1 MATLFQNLG
10 YNYSDP
16 HGDITDF
23 SSDTIEHMDA
33 VPSIIENWQTE
44 DIATSNVSGYL
55 QNPLGTISTTIATTA
70 NVIMNLRSTIEI
82 YDNIGVS
89 NTMANVANAANNL
102 ISTMNAFKDHTDRVS
117 GVVDYSDAVAANPA
131 DTTIISTKPFRD
143 TIKGFSK
150 VLMYVLY
157 QTDGISNNAILNG
170 SQTSLFTGP
179 EANTYSNTL
188 TTYKTTVNSSI
199 YLSSPNIKSTLTA
212 TQANTINTG
221 INEMITFFDTRRT
234 HDENFFNN
242 MRTMVTDYKSVRQF
256 SNMGESETTL
266 VNDYTG
272 TSKLLTRLN
281 S

>member
-1 MATLFQNLG
+1 MATLFSKLG

-16 HGDITDF
+16 HGDVTSF
-23 SSDTIEHMDA
+23 SDDTIAHLEA
-33 VPSIIENWQTE
+33 LPPIIEDWQSQ
-44 DIATSNVSGYL
+44 DIADSNVGSYN

-70 NVIMNLRSTIEI
+70 NLIMNLQSTIEI

-89 NTMANVANAANNL
+89 SIMANVANAANNL

-117 GVVDYSDAVAANPA
+117 GVTSYSDYITEAGSSIA
-131 DTTIISTKPFRD
+131 STKPFKD

-150 VLMYVLY
+150 LLMYVIY
-157 QTDGISNNAILNG
+157 QTDGISNTSIMYG

-199 YLSSPNIKSTLTA
+199 YLSSPNIKSTLTS

-221 INEMITFFDTRRT
+221 INEIITFFDTRRT
-234 HDENFFNN
+234 HDETFFTN
-242 MRTMVTDYKSVRQF
+242 MKTMVSDYQKTRQF
-256 SNMGESETTL
+256 SNMGESETDL
-266 VNDYTG
+266 VNNYTG
-272 TSKLLTRLN
+272 SSKILTRIN

>member
-1 MATLFQNLG
+1 MATLFQKLG

-16 HGDITDF
+16 HGDVTEF
-23 SSDTIEHMDA
+23 SANTKEHLDS
-33 VPSIIENWQTE
+33 VPSLIDDWQTQ
-44 DIATSNVSGYL
+44 DISDSNVGSYN
-55 QNPLGTISTTIATTA
+55 QNPLSTISTTIAVTS
-70 NVIMNLRSTIEI
+70 NLIMNIQSTIEI

-89 NTMANVANAANNL
+89 TIMANVANAANNL

-117 GVVDYSDAVAANPA
+117 GVASYSDYITEANQ
-131 DTTIISTKPFRD
+131 TIALTKPFKD
-143 TIKGFSK
+143 TIKGYAK
-150 VLMYVLY
+150 TLMYIIY
-157 QTDGISNNAILNG
+157 QTDGISNTSIMNG
-170 SQTSLFTGP
+170 SLTSLFTGP

-199 YLSSPNIKSTLTA
+199 YFSSPNVKSTLTA

>member
-1 MATLFQNLG
+1 MATLFQKLG

-16 HGDITDF
+16 HGDITEF
-23 SSDTIEHMDA
+23 SANTVEHLAA
-33 VPSIIENWQTE
+33 VPSLIDDWQTQ
-44 DIATSNVSGYL
+44 DISDSNVSGYN

-70 NVIMNLRSTIEI
+70 NVIMNLKSTIQI
-82 YDNIGVS
+82 YDNAGVGT
-89 NTMANVANAANNL
+89 TMAYVANAANNL

-117 GVVDYSDAVAANPA
+117 GVTSYGDYITEATQDIAL
-131 DTTIISTKPFRD
+131 TKPFKD
-143 TIKGFSK
+143 TVKGNAK
-150 VLMYVLY
+150 TLMYIIY
-157 QTDGISNNAILNG
+157 QTDGVTNTSIMNG
-170 SQTSLFTGP
+170 SLTSLFTGP

-199 YLSSPNIKSTLTA
+199 YISGPNTKSTLTA

-242 MRTMVTDYKSVRQF
+242 MRTMVSDYKTVRQF